1 MAMRVG
7 ADIWQSSYLGAL
19 AAALQ
24 VSRVGNSPMSVA
36 ELVSEIDGPAFE
48 QD

>member
-24 VSRVGNSPMSVA
+24 VSRVGNSPMTVD
-36 ELVSEIDGPAFE
+36 ELLSEVDSPGFE
-48 QD
+48 ED